1 MFPTIKATELSLEK
15 MIDADRK
22 AVMNKLST
30 VDIKLRG
37 DIETN
42 RLKIAVN
49 YQDVQARI
57 VAISNKYRQSMGR
70 LDEFVCVT

>member
-1 MFPTIKATELSLEK
+1 

>member
-1 MFPTIKATELSLEK
+1 VFPTIKATELSLEK